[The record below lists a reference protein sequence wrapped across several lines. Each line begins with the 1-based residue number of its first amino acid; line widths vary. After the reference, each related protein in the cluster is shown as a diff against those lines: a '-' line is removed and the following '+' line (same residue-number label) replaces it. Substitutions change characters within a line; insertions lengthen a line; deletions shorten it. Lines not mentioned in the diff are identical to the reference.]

1 MTAPAEAVPAQVAD
15 VVGRPYSRVFTPQPE
30 GGFLAR
36 VLEFPGCISEGDT
49 IEEAAAMVED
59 ALEGIVASMLDRGDP
74 IPAPLCDTEY
84 GGRISLR
91 IPPSLHAE
99 AVELA
104 AVMGVSLNRF
114 LSDAVARHVGALK
127 ATRRSG

>member
-1 MTAPAEAVPAQVAD
+1 MTM
-15 VVGRPYSRVFTPQPE
+15 
-30 GGFLAR
+30 L
-36 VLEFPGCISEGDT
+36 
-49 IEEAAAMVED
+49 EEALELYVRAMIED
-59 ALEGIVASMLDRGDP
+59 GDP
-74 IPAPLCDTEY
+74 ILAPLCDTEY
-84 GGRISLR
+84 GGRISLS